1 MKFMEKAKNLGVT
14 AIQYLAQDNAR
25 HNSEKSVTPGMPELL
40 RKVAA
45 EGAVLLENGVLPFA
59 PGTRLAVFGRTQIN
73 WFFSGYGSGG
83 DVNAP
88 YQVNLLDAL
97 RSCKELKVNEVLA
110 QTYERF
116 CVENPAE
123 SGSWGQ
129 WPCSHPEMHLT
140 DAVVKQ
146 ASTFSPDALIVIGRC
161 AGTRDLQQIRFYTRK
176 LLLITYAATAV
187 LNSLMLLFLTPILS
201 LYRLSPETTELAY
214 TLVMIHN
221 GLAIFLWPLSFV
233 FPNMLR
239 ACNDVRFPM
248 VISIFSMFAFRIGFS
263 YILGVGLGMGAIGVW
278 IAMVIDWVFR
288 LICFVGRYFH
298 GDWKRT
304 LYRLN
309 P

>member
-1 MKFMEKAKNLGVT
+1 
-14 AIQYLAQDNAR
+14 
-25 HNSEKSVTPGMPELL
+25 
-40 RKVAA
+40 
-45 EGAVLLENGVLPFA
+45 
-59 PGTRLAVFGRTQIN
+59 
-73 WFFSGYGSGG
+73 
-83 DVNAP
+83 
-88 YQVNLLDAL
+88 
-97 RSCKELKVNEVLA
+97 
-110 QTYERF
+110 
-116 CVENPAE
+116 
-123 SGSWGQ
+123 
-129 WPCSHPEMHLT
+129 
-140 DAVVKQ
+140 
-146 ASTFSPDALIVIGRC
+146 
-161 AGTRDLQQIRFYTRK
+161 
-176 LLLITYAATAV
+176 
-187 LNSLMLLFLTPILS
+187 
-201 LYRLSPETTELAY
+201 
-214 TLVMIHN
+214 MIHN